1 MEKDLA
7 PPPRPLKTEAVPPGL
22 HLLLDFWGGRYA
34 RDINAMEKAL
44 RAAAAACGATV
55 LDIILHSFGPDAGV
69 TGVAVLA
76 ESHISIHTWPETDYI
91 ALDVFTCGT
100 CDAHKAADELI
111 RHFQPV
117 KYEIGAHK
125 RGERKE
131 QKKKVGVKGSC

>member
-7 PPPRPLKTEAVPPGL
+7 ASPLRVKADTVPPGL

-34 RDINAMEKAL
+34 RDVKAIEQAL
-44 RAAAAACGATV
+44 KAAASACGATV
-55 LDIILHSFGPDAGV
+55 LEVILHSFGENAGV

-125 RGERKE
+125 RGE
-131 QKKKVGVKGSC
+131 KKPVKKREKLKM

>member
-7 PPPRPLKTEAVPPGL
+7 ASPLSVKPEVVPPGL

-34 RDINAMEKAL
+34 RDVKAIEQAL
-44 RAAAAACGATV
+44 KSAAAACGATV
-55 LDIILHSFGPDAGV
+55 LELILHSFGPDAGV

-117 KYEIGAHK
+117 KYEISAHK
-125 RGERKE
+125 RGERNE
-131 QKKKVGVKGSC
+131 QKKRVKSRG

>member
-7 PPPRPLKTEAVPPGL
+7 ASASLIKPEVVPPGL

-34 RDINAMEKAL
+34 KDIHAIETAL
-44 RAAAAACGATV
+44 KAAASACGATV
-55 LDIILHSFGPDAGV
+55 LDVILHSFGENAGI

-91 ALDVFTCGT
+91 ALDVFTCGA

-125 RGERKE
+125 RGE
-131 QKKKVGVKGSC
+131 KKVAKKVQLKGTC